1 MKIEESK
8 AEIKNELAKRY
19 QEMTSTQ
26 LKKYFWRE
34 KNANCFIGK
43 CEIIVPTSNKLFE
56 EIIKK
61 FEEKLE
67 MIDVIFDKTK
77 RAEYLSKKNK
87 TIPKENPELVIEQ
100 KIGSR
105 VIVDFLQLVKDLF
118 HLKNI
123 KIDFPNIA
131 SSKSKEEIYLSMKD
145 AISNLKTNT
154 KNSLIIIYENILSL
168 TNILSLNYEMLE
180 VERQKVEE
188 KEGSFY
194 KGKIVLK

>member
-19 QEMTSTQ
+19 QEMTS
-26 LKKYFWRE
+26 L
-34 KNANCFIGK
+34 C
-43 CEIIVPTSNKLFE
+43 
-56 EIIKK
+56 
-61 FEEKLE
+61 
-67 MIDVIFDKTK
+67 
-77 RAEYLSKKNK
+77 
-87 TIPKENPELVIEQ
+87 
-100 KIGSR
+100 
-105 VIVDFLQLVKDLF
+105 

-180 VERQKVEE
+180 ADKKLKRKREVSIKVR
-188 KEGSFY
+188 SY
-194 KGKIVLK
+194 